1 MMRMVDRAYVLLLTI
16 ALLLIAMSG
25 RGGGSDD

>member
-1 MMRMVDRAYVLLLTI
+1 MMRAVDRAYVLLLMV

-25 RGGGSDD
+25 RGGGPDD